1 MCQQRA
7 EYVVPCSTQS
17 QCPDPWSA
25 PLRCAH
31 WMPIL
36 GDPGAHE
43 MGVPSR
49 NGDPREHNWE
59 ALPHPRQEPTP
70 AETGPRPAPPG
81 SAPPLPLSLRLPSRS
96 GDPREHNWDQT
107 PTHSHRNLDPR
118 SPGLPRPGCAP
129 GAFPAAVAT
138 SESTTGKPCP
148 TPARSRPL
156 PRAARVRPAP
166 AALPVPSQP
175 QRGPPSAQL
184 RPPPTPSGPE
194 PRPAPPGFDPHL
206 SRHAAHLHR
215 GLPVSPAPTP
225 GSRRGS
231 GYCRQ
236 FKHEDNTSTPQGQ
249 SKLSMI

>member
-1 MCQQRA
+1 
-7 EYVVPCSTQS
+7 
-17 QCPDPWSA
+17 
-25 PLRCAH
+25 
-31 WMPIL
+31 
-36 GDPGAHE
+36 

-138 SESTTGKPCP
+138 SESTTGTAPHP
-148 TPARSRPL
+148 RHDPIPNRRRPG
-156 PRAARVRPAP
+156 
-166 AALPVPSQP
+166 S
-175 QRGPPSAQL
+175 
-184 RPPPTPSGPE
+184 
-194 PRPAPPGFDPHL
+194 PRPW
-206 SRHAAHLHR
+206 RAAHLHQ

-225 GSRRGS
+225 GAKRGS
-231 GYCRQ
+231 RTSLLPPGQTRGQYIHPTETVQ
-236 FKHEDNTSTPQGQ
+236 AVYDLGFKRGLQKGKMS
-249 SKLSMI
+249 

>member
-1 MCQQRA
+1 
-7 EYVVPCSTQS
+7 
-17 QCPDPWSA
+17 
-25 PLRCAH
+25 
-31 WMPIL
+31 
-36 GDPGAHE
+36 

-184 RPPPTPSGPE
+184 RPPPTPSPPE
-194 PRPAPPGFDPHL
+194 PRPTPPGFAPL
-206 SRHAAHLHR
+206 LARRAAHLHR